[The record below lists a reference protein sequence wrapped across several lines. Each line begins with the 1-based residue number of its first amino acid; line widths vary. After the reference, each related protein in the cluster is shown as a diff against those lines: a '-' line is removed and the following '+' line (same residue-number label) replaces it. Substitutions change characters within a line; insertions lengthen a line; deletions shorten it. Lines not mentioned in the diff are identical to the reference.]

1 MKTVNIMKI
10 LAGLATVLLF
20 CSTLGYACD
29 NPIGETV
36 YTLQPGQ
43 TQTVHWDFGDC
54 WYGINSWTVYATQ
67 PRNNKGFAAPLPP
80 NTPLKMTVVNTTT
93 GEVYQANS
101 NFVAAFLNENCSQD
115 VMVLTLTY
123 SGKKPLS
130 VLVGTYGN
138 LGGTP

>member
-1 MKTVNIMKI
+1 METSNIMKI
-10 LAGLATVLLF
+10 KAISAAVLFF

-54 WYGINSWTVYATQ
+54 WFGINSWSVYVTQ
-67 PRNNKGFAAPLPP
+67 PRNNRGFAASLPP
-80 NTPLKMTVVNTTT
+80 NTPLKMTVVNVTT
-93 GEVYQANS
+93 GEVYQAT
-101 NFVAAFLNENCSQD
+101 NFIASFLNENCSQD
-115 VMVLTLTY
+115 VLVLTLTY

-130 VLVGTYGN
+130 VLVGTTGN
-138 LGGTP
+138 LGGAP

>member
-1 MKTVNIMKI
+1 
-10 LAGLATVLLF
+10 
-20 CSTLGYACD
+20 
-29 NPIGETV
+29 
-36 YTLQPGQ
+36 
-43 TQTVHWDFGDC
+43 
-54 WYGINSWTVYATQ
+54 
-67 PRNNKGFAAPLPP
+67 
-80 NTPLKMTVVNTTT
+80 MTVVNTTT